1 MANIKFSQFTQ
12 KTTLGTVDFLVGYT
26 GADNVQIDPADLLSD
41 YSQGTGAAGQVTF
54 FSATSTVTGDNDF
67 YWDDTN
73 KKLGVGTT
81 SPLGKLHIVGNTD
94 VSSNFLVIQDAD
106 PTTGSHRPSIRFR
119 SDTAQIGQILGLDFS
134 MRFSV
139 GATEDSFLEIK
150 DTGNVGIGTASPSA
164 KLHVDGTL
172 IATGVS
178 QLGSGGSNVYLTS
191 SSAGSV
197 GIGTSSPAYKLDV
210 TGDSSSGV
218 IAVRN
223 LANGRDTFRSENAS
237 GVRTVNIGNDANGHG
252 LVLVRGTGG
261 TVTNYITGNGNSY
274 FNAGNVGIGTS
285 SPGQK
290 LEVYGTIKARTVANG
305 AVGELKLG
313 NLSNLLADNGDLSI
327 RNNTTSLVKVT
338 SAGNVGIGTATPGN
352 KLHVSGGEIQ
362 VVNGSFGKLLLQNS
376 TNYVYG
382 DQNGVVI
389 FNANDNLRLYTVG
402 SEKMRI
408 DSSGNVGIGTTNPT
422 EKLQVNSGDILI
434 NNSTISS
441 LKSGGSLYIDLN
453 TFGSY
458 SGRNFRISDNGTSL
472 VNVKQTGE
480 VGIGTTSP
488 GVPLDVVGLIRTT
501 TSFVGNACIVNSLT
515 SATSG
520 GSIFFKNNSGV
531 NLATLTDNGNV
542 GIGTTSPTHKLHV
555 AGTTAHTTVKVSTT
569 THNANFEVKTDNSN
583 FALIGQGSSNRFDI
597 WDTNAGAT
605 RLSVNSS
612 GNVGIGSTN
621 PSYKLDVV
629 GSAGNTARFKGSG
642 GQATVSIN
650 DGTNDNYIVALS
662 GDLQLRPS
670 GTTVL
675 TTKSSGNVGIGS
687 TSPTSKLTVA
697 VGDIET
703 SGVGYGIILKSPDGT
718 RYRVTVANG
727 GTLSVSAV

>member
-67 YWDDTN
+67 YWDNTN
-73 KKLGVGTT
+73 KRLGIGTT
-81 SPLGKLHIVGNTD
+81 SPTRNLVVSGVG
-94 VSSNFLVIQDAD
+94 SSASTYIK
-106 PTTGSHRPSIRFR
+106 
-119 SDTAQIGQILGLDFS
+119 ILGDTSQEAILELHADNDAPGDRWRIAAS
-134 MRFSV
+134 NSSKLQIRSNGSNVLSV
-139 GATEDSFLEIK
+139 TSSE
-150 DTGNVGIGTASPSA
+150 NVGIGTTNPSA